1 MSLRKDSQE
10 ELYSA
15 NNVLRGFLPEDD
27 PMMVFE
33 KEIYSAFKDEYFAHF
48 FQP

>member
-1 MSLRKDSQE
+1 MSLRKNSQE

-15 NNVLRGFLPEDD
+15 NNVLQGFLPEDD

-33 KEIYSAFKDEYFAHF
+33 KAM
-48 FQP
+48 